1 MQIRPFNYSVTRLSL
16 IASKVLDV
24 IQMQGICN
32 HVDIA
37 RMRQESRTNPAKV
50 IGQIQ
55 TLLGQIKKGNS
66 NYGF

>member
-16 IASKVLDV
+16 IASKILDI

-32 HVDIA
+32 YVDIA

-55 TLLGQIKKGNS
+55 TVLGKIKKGN